1 MKKLLPLLAFAGLSA
16 CETVVYPELDN
27 NATPVL
33 IVDAFITNEAQPQTI
48 RLTET
53 IGFLDRENPPSAL
66 GATVIINSN
75 TNKIFTFID
84 EKKDGNYIW
93 RPTNKDSLGNIG
105 TSYTLTIRYKGEE
118 FTADSKV
125 NRVPPIDSLTVELKK
140 AGERGTFSK
149 EGYYVSLFAKDF
161 VGTGDCYRIKTFRN
175 DTLFNKP
182 NELNLAY
189 DASFNKGGG
198 TDGTSFILPIRNQ
211 VTRAAEPYKIGDK
224 VRVEIHSITETT
236 FNFLQKV
243 RQQQQNGGLF
253 ATPPVNVG
261 TNILNKNPNS
271 KTQALGWF
279 NVAAR
284 SLQSIEIKK

>member
-1 MKKLLPLLAFAGLSA
+1 MRKLILLLAFAGLTA
-16 CETVVYPELDN
+16 CETVVYPDLDTN
-27 NATPVL
+27 STPVL
-33 IVDAFITNEAQPQTI
+33 VVDAFVTNEAQAQTI

-53 IGFLDRENPPSAL
+53 IGFLDRATPPSAL
-66 GATVIINSN
+66 GATVVISNSA
-75 TNKIFTFID
+75 NKIFTFID
-84 EKKDGNYIW
+84 EKNDGNYIW
-93 RPTNKDSLGNIG
+93 RPTNHDSLGAIG

-118 FTADSKV
+118 FTAASKV
-125 NRVPPIDSLTVELKK
+125 NRVPPIDSLTVEFKK
-140 AGERGTFSK
+140 AGERGTLSK

-161 VGTGDCYRIKTFRN
+161 VGVGDCYRIKTFRN

-224 VRVEIHSITETT
+224 VRVEIHSITEDT
-236 FNFLQKV
+236 FTFLQKV

-261 TNILNKNPNS
+261 TNIFNKNPTS
-271 KTQALGWF
+271 KTQVLGWF

-284 SLQSIEIKK
+284 SQKTIEVKK

>member
-1 MKKLLPLLAFAGLSA
+1 MKKLLPLLAFAGLTA
-16 CETVVYPELDN
+16 CETVVYPDLDN

-33 IVDAFITNEAQPQTI
+33 IVDAFVTNEAQPQTI

-53 IGFLDRENPPSAL
+53 IGFLDRETPPSAL
-66 GATVIINSN
+66 GATVVISNSAN
-75 TNKIFTFID
+75 QIFTFVD

-93 RPTNKDSLGNIG
+93 RPTNNDNLGAIG

-118 FTADSKV
+118 FTAASKV
-125 NRVPPIDSLTVELKK
+125 NRVPPIDSLSVEFKK

-211 VTRAAEPYKIGDK
+211 VTRADEPYKIGDK
-224 VRVEIHSITETT
+224 VRVEIHSITEDT
-236 FNFLQKV
+236 FTFLQKV

-261 TNILNKNPNS
+261 TNIFNKNANS
-271 KTQALGWF
+271 KTQVLGWF

-284 SLQSIEIKK
+284 SQQTIEVKK